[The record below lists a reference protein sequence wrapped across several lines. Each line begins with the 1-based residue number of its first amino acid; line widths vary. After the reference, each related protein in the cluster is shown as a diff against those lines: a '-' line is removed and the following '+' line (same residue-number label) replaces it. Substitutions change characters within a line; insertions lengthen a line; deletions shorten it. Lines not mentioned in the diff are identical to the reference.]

1 MKRSTYSLPVGSTL
15 MQGKYRIV
23 AVLGQGGFGI
33 TYKGE
38 HTMLGTTVAIKEF
51 FMKGACERDENSTHV
66 TTSQSNS
73 ELASR
78 FRTKFLKEAKTLAAL
93 KHPNIIRVFDVF
105 EDNGTAYYV
114 MDYIEGNNLS
124 DIVEGKG
131 RLSEPLA
138 LKYIRQVANAL
149 DYLHQKKLLHLDV
162 KPANILLDKNTGNAI
177 LIDFGVSKQYD
188 QDGQQT
194 STTPPAISKGYSPV
208 EQYAQGS
215 NVKTF
220 SPATDI
226 YSLAATLYK
235 LVTGNTP
242 PESNLLLNEDEQL
255 PPYPSNVSE
264 TTRNAIAEC
273 LQTRKKRPQS
283 ISEFL
288 QLLDSE
294 PISNIDTP
302 EEEDT
307 ILKSQYKKSQ
317 EVLTT
322 PIKTNKDNLNT
333 VLKIGAVIAFV
344 VIICVLFNKCGGS
357 SSNDSSDE
365 DLDSIA
371 YEDVDTVAVAWDDS
385 TASYEDVFTDDT
397 DNDVSYV
404 TPKQQSS
411 DEITK
416 GSENYESGAKFV
428 GTFKN
433 GVRLKGTFTWA
444 DGDRFEGDFKDGKI
458 SNGVYYY
465 KDGDK
470 FSGSFDS
477 NEKMENGVYYYKNG
491 NKFSGSFDSNGKKKN
506 GTFYWTD
513 GDRFEGDFKNDKLS
527 SGIYYYKNGNKFSG
541 SFDSNEKKSLGVTYW
556 PDGDRYEGEFLNDA
570 MHGSGIYYWAKGD
583 RYEGDWKNDKRDGY
597 GIQYNA
603 DGSVW
608 FKGQWK
614 NGDPVR

>member
-1 MKRSTYSLPVGSTL
+1 MKRSTYSLPIGSTL

-333 VLKIGAVIAFV
+333 VLFV

-357 SSNDSSDE
+357 SSNDSPDE
-365 DLDSIA
+365 EYLDSLA
-371 YEDVDTVAVAWDDS
+371 YEDADTAAVAWDDS
-385 TASYEDVFTDDT
+385 TASYEDV
-397 DNDVSYV
+397 SYV
-404 TPKQQSS
+404 APNQQSS

-416 GSENYESGAKFV
+416 GSEDYESGAKFV

-433 GVRLKGTFTWA
+433 GVRLKGTYTWA
-444 DGDRFEGDFKDGKI
+444 NGNRFEGDFKDGKL
-458 SNGVYYY
+458 SQGTLYYA
-465 KDGDK
+465 DGDR
-470 FSGSFDS
+470 FSGSFNS
-477 NEKMENGVYYYKNG
+477 NEE
-491 NKFSGSFDSNGKKKN
+491 
-506 GTFYWTD
+506 
-513 GDRFEGDFKNDKLS
+513 
-527 SGIYYYKNGNKFSG
+527 
-541 SFDSNEKKSLGVTYW
+541 KSLGVFYW
-556 PDGDRYEGEFLNDA
+556 SDGDRYEGEFLNDT
-570 MHGSGIYYWAKGD
+570 MHGSGIYYWKNGD
-583 RYEGDWKNDKRDGY
+583 RYEGDWKSDKRDGY

>member
-78 FRTKFLKEAKTLAAL
+78 FRTKFLKEAKTLAVL

-149 DYLHQKKLLHLDV
+149 NYLHQKKLLHLDV

-264 TTRNAIAEC
+264 VTRNAIAEC

-322 PIKTNKDNLNT
+322 PIKTKKDNLNT
-333 VLKIGAVIAFV
+333 VFIIGAVIVFV
-344 VIICVLFNKCGGS
+344 VIIGLIFNKCGGS

-365 DLDSIA
+365 DLDSVV
-371 YEDVDTVAVAWDDS
+371 YEPVDTTTAVAWDDS
-385 TASYEDVFTDDT
+385 TASYEDIYTDDT

-404 TPKQQSS
+404 SPKNQSN

-416 GSENYESGAKFV
+416 GSENYEGGSKFV

-433 GVRLKGTFTWA
+433 GVRLKGTYTWA
-444 DGDRFEGDFKDGKI
+444 DGDRFEGDFKDGKVSYGTMYYADGDRFSGNFN
-458 SNGVYYY
+458 SNEERTYGVYYY
-465 KDGDK
+465 T
-470 FSGSFDS
+470 
-477 NEKMENGVYYYKNG
+477 N
-491 NKFSGSFDSNGKKKN
+491 
-506 GTFYWTD
+506 
-513 GDRFEGDFKNDKLS
+513 GDRYEGNFNNNGHKHG
-527 SGIYYYKNGNKFSG
+527 SGTYYWK
-541 SFDSNEKKSLGVTYW
+541 
-556 PDGDRYEGEFLNDA
+556 DGDRYEGNWEND
-570 MHGSGIYYWAKGD
+570 SQ
-583 RYEGDWKNDKRDGY
+583 NGY
-597 GIQYNA
+597 GVHYNA

>member
-1 MKRSTYSLPVGSTL
+1 MKRSTYSLPIGSTL

-294 PISNIDTP
+294 PVSNIDTP

-365 DLDSIA
+365 VDLDSIA
-371 YEDVDTVAVAWDDS
+371 YEDVDTAAVAWDDS
-385 TASYEDVFTDDT
+385 TASYEDIYTDDT
-397 DNDVSYV
+397 DNDVSDV
-404 TPKQQSS
+404 TPKQESS

-416 GSENYESGAKFV
+416 GSENYEGGSKFV

-444 DGDRFEGDFKDGKI
+444 DGDRFEGDFKNGKI

-465 KDGDK
+465 KTGDK

-477 NEKMENGVYYYKNG
+477 DEKRSYGVFYY
-491 NKFSGSFDSNGKKKN
+491 
-506 GTFYWTD
+506 T
-513 GDRFEGDFKNDKLS
+513 
-527 SGIYYYKNGNKFSG
+527 
-541 SFDSNEKKSLGVTYW
+541 
-556 PDGDRYEGEFLNDA
+556 DGDRYEGNFNSNGHK
-570 MHGSGIYYWAKGD
+570 HGSGTYYWKDGD
-583 RYEGDWKNDKRDGY
+583 RYEGNWENDKQNGY
-597 GIQYNA
+597 GVHYNA

-608 FKGQWK
+608 FKGQWN
-614 NGDPVR
+614 NGNPVR

>member
-149 DYLHQKKLLHLDV
+149 NYLHQKKLLHLDV

-322 PIKTNKDNLNT
+322 PIKTKKDNLNT
-333 VLKIGAVIAFV
+333 VFIIGAVIVFV
-344 VIICVLFNKCGGS
+344 VIIGLLFNKCGGS

-365 DLDSIA
+365 EYLDSVA
-371 YEDVDTVAVAWDDS
+371 YEDADTVAVAWDDS
-385 TASYEDVFTDDT
+385 TASYEDIYTDDT

-404 TPKQQSS
+404 TPKQESS

-416 GSENYESGAKFV
+416 GSENYEGGSKFV

-444 DGDRFEGDFKDGKI
+444 DGDRFEGDFKNGKI

-465 KDGDK
+465 KTGDK

-477 NEKMENGVYYYKNG
+477 DEKRSYGVFYY
-491 NKFSGSFDSNGKKKN
+491 
-506 GTFYWTD
+506 T
-513 GDRFEGDFKNDKLS
+513 
-527 SGIYYYKNGNKFSG
+527 
-541 SFDSNEKKSLGVTYW
+541 
-556 PDGDRYEGEFLNDA
+556 DGDRYEGNFNSNGHK
-570 MHGSGIYYWAKGD
+570 HGSGTYYWKDGD
-583 RYEGDWKNDKRDGY
+583 RYEGNWENDKQNGY
-597 GIQYNA
+597 GVHYNA

-608 FKGQWK
+608 FKGQWN
-614 NGDPVR
+614 NGNPVR

>member
-149 DYLHQKKLLHLDV
+149 NYLHQKKLLHLDV

-322 PIKTNKDNLNT
+322 PIKTKKDNLNT
-333 VLKIGAVIAFV
+333 VFIIGAVIVFV
-344 VIICVLFNKCGGS
+344 VIIGLLFNKCGGS

-365 DLDSIA
+365 DLDSVV
-371 YEDVDTVAVAWDDS
+371 YEPPVDTTAVAWDDS
-385 TASYEDVFTDDT
+385 TASYEDIYTDDT

-404 TPKQQSS
+404 SPKNQSN

-416 GSENYESGAKFV
+416 GSENYEGGSKFV

-433 GVRLKGTFTWA
+433 GVRLKGTYTWA
-444 DGDRFEGDFKDGKI
+444 DGDRFEGDFKDGKVSYGTMYYADGDRFSGNFN
-458 SNGVYYY
+458 SNEERTYGVYYY
-465 KDGDK
+465 TNGDRY
-470 FSGSFDS
+470 
-477 NEKMENGVYYYKNG
+477 EG
-491 NKFSGSFDSNGKKKN
+491 NFNSNGLKHGS
-506 GTFYWTD
+506 GTYYW
-513 GDRFEGDFKNDKLS
+513 K
-527 SGIYYYKNGNKFSG
+527 
-541 SFDSNEKKSLGVTYW
+541 
-556 PDGDRYEGEFLNDA
+556 DGDRYEGNWEND
-570 MHGSGIYYWAKGD
+570 SQ
-583 RYEGDWKNDKRDGY
+583 NGY
-597 GIQYNA
+597 GVHYNA

-608 FKGQWK
+608 FKGQWN
-614 NGDPVR
+614 NGNPVR

>member
-78 FRTKFLKEAKTLAAL
+78 FRTKFLKEAKTLAVL

-149 DYLHQKKLLHLDV
+149 NYLHQKKLLHLDV

-264 TTRNAIAEC
+264 VTRNAIAEC

-322 PIKTNKDNLNT
+322 PIKTKKDNLNT
-333 VLKIGAVIAFV
+333 VFIIGAVIVFV
-344 VIICVLFNKCGGS
+344 VIIGLLFNKCGGS

-365 DLDSIA
+365 DLDSVV
-371 YEDVDTVAVAWDDS
+371 YEPVDTTAVAWDDS
-385 TASYEDVFTDDT
+385 TASYEDIYTDDT
-397 DNDVSYV
+397 ESG
-404 TPKQQSS
+404 

-416 GSENYESGAKFV
+416 GSENYEGGSKFV

-433 GVRLKGTFTWA
+433 GVRLKGTYTWA
-444 DGDRFEGDFKDGKI
+444 NGNRFEGDFKDGKL
-458 SNGVYYY
+458 SQGTLYYA
-465 KDGDK
+465 
-470 FSGSFDS
+470 
-477 NEKMENGVYYYKNG
+477 
-491 NKFSGSFDSNGKKKN
+491 
-506 GTFYWTD
+506 D
-513 GDRFEGDFKNDKLS
+513 GDRF
-527 SGIYYYKNGNKFSG
+527 SGKFN
-541 SFDSNEKKSLGVTYW
+541 SNEERTYGVFYW
-556 PDGDRYEGEFLNDA
+556 SDGDRYEGEFLNDT
-570 MHGSGIYYWAKGD
+570 MHGSGTYYWKDGD
-583 RYEGDWKNDKRDGY
+583 RYEGSWENDKQNGY
-597 GIQYNA
+597 GVHYNA

-614 NGDPVR
+614 NGEPVR

>member
-1 MKRSTYSLPVGSTL
+1 MKRSTYSLPIGSTL

-322 PIKTNKDNLNT
+322 PIKTKKDNLNT
-333 VLKIGAVIAFV
+333 VFIIGAVIVFV
-344 VIICVLFNKCGGS
+344 VIIGLLFNKCGGS

-365 DLDSIA
+365 DLDSVV
-371 YEDVDTVAVAWDDS
+371 YEPPVDTTAVAWDDS
-385 TASYEDVFTDDT
+385 TASYEDIYTDDT

-404 TPKQQSS
+404 APKQQSS

-416 GSENYESGAKFV
+416 GSENYEGGSKFV

-433 GVRLKGTFTWA
+433 GVRLKGTYTWA
-444 DGDRFEGDFKDGKI
+444 NGNRFEGDFKDGKLSQGTLYFADGERFSGNFN
-458 SNGVYYY
+458 SNEERTYGVYYY
-465 KDGDK
+465 T
-470 FSGSFDS
+470 
-477 NEKMENGVYYYKNG
+477 N
-491 NKFSGSFDSNGKKKN
+491 
-506 GTFYWTD
+506 
-513 GDRFEGDFKNDKLS
+513 
-527 SGIYYYKNGNKFSG
+527 
-541 SFDSNEKKSLGVTYW
+541 
-556 PDGDRYEGEFLNDA
+556 GDRYEGNFNSNGLK
-570 MHGSGIYYWAKGD
+570 HGSGTYYWKDGG
-583 RYEGDWKNDKRDGY
+583 RYEGNWENDKQNGY
-597 GIQYNA
+597 GVHYNA

-608 FKGQWK
+608 FKGQWN

>member
-124 DIVEGKG
+124 DIVEDKG

-149 DYLHQKKLLHLDV
+149 NYLHQKKLLHLDV

-264 TTRNAIAEC
+264 ATRNAIAEC

-322 PIKTNKDNLNT
+322 PIKNNKDNLNT

-365 DLDSIA
+365 VDLDSIA
-371 YEDVDTVAVAWDDS
+371 YEDVDTAAVAWDDS

-404 TPKQQSS
+404 APKQQSS

-416 GSENYESGAKFV
+416 GSENYEGGSKFV

-433 GVRLKGTFTWA
+433 GVRLKGTYTWA
-444 DGDRFEGDFKDGKI
+444 NGNRFEGDFKDGKLSQGTLYFADGERFSGNFN
-458 SNGVYYY
+458 SNEERTYGVYYY
-465 KDGDK
+465 TNGDRY
-470 FSGSFDS
+470 
-477 NEKMENGVYYYKNG
+477 EG
-491 NKFSGSFDSNGKKKN
+491 NFNSNGLKHGS
-506 GTFYWTD
+506 GTYYW
-513 GDRFEGDFKNDKLS
+513 K
-527 SGIYYYKNGNKFSG
+527 
-541 SFDSNEKKSLGVTYW
+541 
-556 PDGDRYEGEFLNDA
+556 DGDRYEGNWE
-570 MHGSGIYYWAKGD
+570 
-583 RYEGDWKNDKRDGY
+583 NDKQNGY
-597 GIQYNA
+597 GVHYNA

-608 FKGQWK
+608 FKGQWN

>member
-149 DYLHQKKLLHLDV
+149 NYLHQKKLLHLDV

-264 TTRNAIAEC
+264 VTRNAIAEC

-322 PIKTNKDNLNT
+322 PIKTKKDNLNT
-333 VLKIGAVIAFV
+333 VFIIGAVIVFV
-344 VIICVLFNKCGGS
+344 VIIGLLFNKCGGS

-365 DLDSIA
+365 DLDSVV
-371 YEDVDTVAVAWDDS
+371 YEPPVDTTAVAWDDS
-385 TASYEDVFTDDT
+385 TASYEDIYTDDT

-404 TPKQQSS
+404 SPKNQSN

-416 GSENYESGAKFV
+416 GSENYEGGSKFV

-433 GVRLKGTFTWA
+433 GVRLKGTYTWA
-444 DGDRFEGDFKDGKI
+444 DGDRFEGDFKDGKVSYGTMYYADGDRFSGNFN
-458 SNGVYYY
+458 SNEERTYGVYYY
-465 KDGDK
+465 T
-470 FSGSFDS
+470 
-477 NEKMENGVYYYKNG
+477 N
-491 NKFSGSFDSNGKKKN
+491 
-506 GTFYWTD
+506 
-513 GDRFEGDFKNDKLS
+513 GDRYEGNFNNNGHKHG
-527 SGIYYYKNGNKFSG
+527 SGTYYWK
-541 SFDSNEKKSLGVTYW
+541 
-556 PDGDRYEGEFLNDA
+556 DGDRYEGNWEND
-570 MHGSGIYYWAKGD
+570 SQ
-583 RYEGDWKNDKRDGY
+583 NGY
-597 GIQYNA
+597 GVHYNA

>member
-322 PIKTNKDNLNT
+322 PIKNNKDNLNT

-365 DLDSIA
+365 VDLDSVV
-371 YEDVDTVAVAWDDS
+371 YEDVDTAAVAWDDS

-404 TPKQQSS
+404 TPKQESS

-416 GSENYESGAKFV
+416 GSENYEGGSKFV

-444 DGDRFEGDFKDGKI
+444 DGDRFEGDFKNGKI

-465 KDGDK
+465 KTGDK

-477 NEKMENGVYYYKNG
+477 DEKRSYGVFYY
-491 NKFSGSFDSNGKKKN
+491 
-506 GTFYWTD
+506 T
-513 GDRFEGDFKNDKLS
+513 
-527 SGIYYYKNGNKFSG
+527 
-541 SFDSNEKKSLGVTYW
+541 
-556 PDGDRYEGEFLNDA
+556 DGDRYEGNFNSNGHK
-570 MHGSGIYYWAKGD
+570 HGSGTYYWKDGD
-583 RYEGDWKNDKRDGY
+583 RYEGNWENDKQNGY
-597 GIQYNA
+597 GVHYNA

-608 FKGQWK
+608 FKGQWN
-614 NGDPVR
+614 NGNPVR

>member
-66 TTSQSNS
+66 TTSQSNG

-78 FRTKFLKEAKTLAAL
+78 FRTKFLKEAKTLAVL

-149 DYLHQKKLLHLDV
+149 NYLHQKKLLHLDV

-264 TTRNAIAEC
+264 VTRNAIAEC

-322 PIKTNKDNLNT
+322 PIKTKKDNLNT
-333 VLKIGAVIAFV
+333 VFIIGAVIVFV
-344 VIICVLFNKCGGS
+344 VIIGLLFNKCGGS

-365 DLDSIA
+365 DLDSVV
-371 YEDVDTVAVAWDDS
+371 YEPPVDTTAVAWDDS
-385 TASYEDVFTDDT
+385 TASYEDIYTDDT

-404 TPKQQSS
+404 SPKNQSN

-416 GSENYESGAKFV
+416 GSENYEGGSKFV

-433 GVRLKGTFTWA
+433 GVRLKGTYTWA
-444 DGDRFEGDFKDGKI
+444 NGNRFEGDFKDGKLSQGTLYYADGERFSGNFN
-458 SNGVYYY
+458 SNEERTYGVYYY
-465 KDGDK
+465 T
-470 FSGSFDS
+470 
-477 NEKMENGVYYYKNG
+477 N
-491 NKFSGSFDSNGKKKN
+491 
-506 GTFYWTD
+506 
-513 GDRFEGDFKNDKLS
+513 
-527 SGIYYYKNGNKFSG
+527 
-541 SFDSNEKKSLGVTYW
+541 
-556 PDGDRYEGEFLNDA
+556 GDRYEGNFNSNGLK
-570 MHGSGIYYWAKGD
+570 HGSGTYYWKDGD
-583 RYEGDWKNDKRDGY
+583 KYEGSWENDKQNGY
-597 GIQYNA
+597 GVHYNA

-608 FKGQWK
+608 FKGQWN

>member
-1 MKRSTYSLPVGSTL
+1 MKRSTYSLPIGSTL

-365 DLDSIA
+365 VDLDSVV
-371 YEDVDTVAVAWDDS
+371 YEDVDTAAVAWDDS

-404 TPKQQSS
+404 TPKQESS

-416 GSENYESGAKFV
+416 GSENYEGGSKFV

-444 DGDRFEGDFKDGKI
+444 DGDRFEGDFKNGKI

-465 KDGDK
+465 KTGDK

-477 NEKMENGVYYYKNG
+477 NEKRSYGVFYY
-491 NKFSGSFDSNGKKKN
+491 
-506 GTFYWTD
+506 T
-513 GDRFEGDFKNDKLS
+513 
-527 SGIYYYKNGNKFSG
+527 
-541 SFDSNEKKSLGVTYW
+541 
-556 PDGDRYEGEFLNDA
+556 DGDRYEGNFNSNGHK
-570 MHGSGIYYWAKGD
+570 HGSGTYYWKDGD
-583 RYEGDWKNDKRDGY
+583 RYEGNWENDKQNGY
-597 GIQYNA
+597 GVHYNA

-608 FKGQWK
+608 FKGQWN
-614 NGDPVR
+614 NGNPVR

>member
-1 MKRSTYSLPVGSTL
+1 MKRSTYSLPIGSTL

-294 PISNIDTP
+294 PVSNIDTP

-357 SSNDSSDE
+357 SSNNSSDE
-365 DLDSIA
+365 EYLDSVA
-371 YEDVDTVAVAWDDS
+371 YEDVDTVAVASDDS

-416 GSENYESGAKFV
+416 GSEDYESGAKFV

-433 GVRLKGTFTWA
+433 GIRLKGTYTWA
-444 DGDRFEGDFKDGKI
+444 NGNRFEGDFKDGKLSQGI
-458 SNGVYYY
+458 LYFADGDRFSGSFNSNEERTYGVYYY
-465 KDGDK
+465 TNGDRY
-470 FSGSFDS
+470 
-477 NEKMENGVYYYKNG
+477 EG
-491 NKFSGSFDSNGKKKN
+491 NFNSNGHKHGS
-506 GTFYWTD
+506 GTYYW
-513 GDRFEGDFKNDKLS
+513 K
-527 SGIYYYKNGNKFSG
+527 
-541 SFDSNEKKSLGVTYW
+541 
-556 PDGDRYEGEFLNDA
+556 DGDRYEGNWE
-570 MHGSGIYYWAKGD
+570 
-583 RYEGDWKNDKRDGY
+583 NDKQNGY
-597 GIQYNA
+597 GVHYNA

-608 FKGQWK
+608 FKGQWN
-614 NGDPVR
+614 NGNPVR

>member
-1 MKRSTYSLPVGSTL
+1 MKKSTYSLPVGSTL

-149 DYLHQKKLLHLDV
+149 NYLHQKKLLHLDV

-264 TTRNAIAEC
+264 VTRNAIAEC

-322 PIKTNKDNLNT
+322 PIKTKKDNLNT
-333 VLKIGAVIAFV
+333 VFIIGAVIAFV
-344 VIICVLFNKCGGS
+344 VIIGLLFNKCGGS

-365 DLDSIA
+365 DLDSVV
-371 YEDVDTVAVAWDDS
+371 YEPVDTTAVAWDDS
-385 TASYEDVFTDDT
+385 TASYEDIYTDDT

-404 TPKQQSS
+404 SPKNQSN

-416 GSENYESGAKFV
+416 GSENYEGGSKFV

-444 DGDRFEGDFKDGKI
+444 DGDRFEGDFKDGKM

-465 KDGDK
+465 KT
-470 FSGSFDS
+470 
-477 NEKMENGVYYYKNG
+477 G
-491 NKFSGSFDSNGKKKN
+491 NKFSGSFDSNEEREN
-506 GTFYWTD
+506 GTFYWPD
-513 GDRFEGDFKNDKLS
+513 GDRFEGDFKNGKIS
-527 SGIYYYKNGNKFSG
+527 NGVYYYKTGNKFSG
-541 SFDSNEKKSLGVTYW
+541 SFDSNEKRSYGVYYYT
-556 PDGDRYEGEFLNDA
+556 DGDRYEGHFNSNGLK
-570 MHGSGIYYWAKGD
+570 HGSGTYYWKEGD
-583 RYEGDWKNDKRDGY
+583 KYEGSWENDKQNGY
-597 GIQYNA
+597 GVHYNA

-608 FKGQWK
+608 FKGQWN
-614 NGDPVR
+614 NGNPVR

>member
-1 MKRSTYSLPVGSTL
+1 MKKSTYSLPVGSTL

-51 FMKGACERDENSTHV
+51 FMKGACERVENSTHV

-149 DYLHQKKLLHLDV
+149 NYLHQKKLLHLDV

-264 TTRNAIAEC
+264 VTRNAIAEC

-322 PIKTNKDNLNT
+322 PIKTKKDNLNT
-333 VLKIGAVIAFV
+333 VFIIGAVIVFV
-344 VIICVLFNKCGGS
+344 VIIGLLFNKCGGS

-365 DLDSIA
+365 DLDSVV
-371 YEDVDTVAVAWDDS
+371 YEPPVDTTAVAWDDS
-385 TASYEDVFTDDT
+385 TASYEDIYTDDT

-404 TPKQQSS
+404 SPKNQSN

-416 GSENYESGAKFV
+416 GSENYEGGSKFV

-433 GVRLKGTFTWA
+433 GVRLKGTYTWA
-444 DGDRFEGDFKDGKI
+444 NGNRFEGDFKDGKLSQGTLYYADGERFSGNFN
-458 SNGVYYY
+458 SNEERTYGVYYY
-465 KDGDK
+465 T
-470 FSGSFDS
+470 
-477 NEKMENGVYYYKNG
+477 N
-491 NKFSGSFDSNGKKKN
+491 
-506 GTFYWTD
+506 
-513 GDRFEGDFKNDKLS
+513 GDRYEGNFNNNGHKHG
-527 SGIYYYKNGNKFSG
+527 SGTYYWK
-541 SFDSNEKKSLGVTYW
+541 
-556 PDGDRYEGEFLNDA
+556 DGDRYEGNWEND
-570 MHGSGIYYWAKGD
+570 SQ
-583 RYEGDWKNDKRDGY
+583 NGY
-597 GIQYNA
+597 GVHYNA

-608 FKGQWK
+608 FKGQWN

>member
-1 MKRSTYSLPVGSTL
+1 MKKSTYSLPIGSTL

-264 TTRNAIAEC
+264 ATRNAIAEC

-294 PISNIDTP
+294 PVSNIDTP

-365 DLDSIA
+365 VDLDSIA
-371 YEDVDTVAVAWDDS
+371 YEDVDTAAVAWDDS
-385 TASYEDVFTDDT
+385 TASYEDIYTDDT

-404 TPKQQSS
+404 APKQQSS

-416 GSENYESGAKFV
+416 GSENYEGGSKFV

-433 GVRLKGTFTWA
+433 GVRLKGTYTWA
-444 DGDRFEGDFKDGKI
+444 NGNRFEGDFKDGKLSQGTLYFADGERFSGNFN
-458 SNGVYYY
+458 SNEERTYGVYYY
-465 KDGDK
+465 TNGDRY
-470 FSGSFDS
+470 
-477 NEKMENGVYYYKNG
+477 EG
-491 NKFSGSFDSNGKKKN
+491 NFNSNGLKHGS
-506 GTFYWTD
+506 GTYYW
-513 GDRFEGDFKNDKLS
+513 K
-527 SGIYYYKNGNKFSG
+527 
-541 SFDSNEKKSLGVTYW
+541 
-556 PDGDRYEGEFLNDA
+556 DGDRYEGNWE
-570 MHGSGIYYWAKGD
+570 
-583 RYEGDWKNDKRDGY
+583 NDKQNGY
-597 GIQYNA
+597 GVHYNA

-608 FKGQWK
+608 FKGQWN

>member
-149 DYLHQKKLLHLDV
+149 NYLHQKKLLHLDV

-322 PIKTNKDNLNT
+322 PIKTKKDNLNT
-333 VLKIGAVIAFV
+333 VFIIGAVIAFV
-344 VIICVLFNKCGGS
+344 VIIGLLFNKCGGS

-365 DLDSIA
+365 DLDSVV
-371 YEDVDTVAVAWDDS
+371 YEPVDTTAVAWDDS
-385 TASYEDVFTDDT
+385 TASYEDIYTDDT

-404 TPKQQSS
+404 SPKNQSN

-416 GSENYESGAKFV
+416 GSENYEGGSKFV

-444 DGDRFEGDFKDGKI
+444 DGDRFEGDFKDGKMSNGVYYYKTGNKFSGSFDSNEERENGTFYWPDGDRFEGDFKNGKI

-465 KDGDK
+465 KTGDK

-477 NEKMENGVYYYKNG
+477 NEKRSYGVYYY
-491 NKFSGSFDSNGKKKN
+491 
-506 GTFYWTD
+506 T
-513 GDRFEGDFKNDKLS
+513 
-527 SGIYYYKNGNKFSG
+527 
-541 SFDSNEKKSLGVTYW
+541 
-556 PDGDRYEGEFLNDA
+556 DGDRYEGNFNSNGLK
-570 MHGSGIYYWAKGD
+570 HGSGTYYWKEGD
-583 RYEGDWKNDKRDGY
+583 KYEGSWENDKQNGY
-597 GIQYNA
+597 GVHYNA

-608 FKGQWK
+608 FKGQWN
-614 NGDPVR
+614 NGNPVR

>member
-138 LKYIRQVANAL
+138 LKYICQVANAL

-322 PIKTNKDNLNT
+322 PIKNNKDNLNT

-365 DLDSIA
+365 DLDSVV
-371 YEDVDTVAVAWDDS
+371 YEPPVDTAAVAWDDS
-385 TASYEDVFTDDT
+385 TASYEDIYTDDT

-404 TPKQQSS
+404 SPKNQSN

-416 GSENYESGAKFV
+416 GSEDYESGAKFV

-465 KDGDK
+465 K
-470 FSGSFDS
+470 
-477 NEKMENGVYYYKNG
+477 NG
-491 NKFSGSFDSNGKKKN
+491 NKFSGSFDFNERKEN

-513 GDRFEGDFKNDKLS
+513 GDRFEGSFKNDKLS

-541 SFDSNEKKSLGVTYW
+541 SFDSNGKKSLGEFCW
-556 PDGDRYEGEFLNDA
+556 SDGDRYEGEFLNDA
-570 MHGSGIYYWAKGD
+570 MHGYGTYYWENGE
-583 RYEGDWKNDKRDGY
+583 RYEGNWKNDKRDGH
-597 GIQYNA
+597 GVHYNA

>member
-1 MKRSTYSLPVGSTL
+1 MKKSTYSLPVGSTL

-78 FRTKFLKEAKTLAAL
+78 FRTKFLKEAKTLAVL

-149 DYLHQKKLLHLDV
+149 NYLHQKKLLHLDV

-264 TTRNAIAEC
+264 VTRNAIAEC

-322 PIKTNKDNLNT
+322 PIKTKKDNLNT
-333 VLKIGAVIAFV
+333 VFIIGAVIVFV
-344 VIICVLFNKCGGS
+344 VIIGLLFNKCGGS

-365 DLDSIA
+365 DLDSVV
-371 YEDVDTVAVAWDDS
+371 YEPPVDTTAVAWDDS
-385 TASYEDVFTDDT
+385 TASYEDIYTDDT

-404 TPKQQSS
+404 SPKNQSN

-416 GSENYESGAKFV
+416 GSENYEGGSKFV

-433 GVRLKGTFTWA
+433 GVRLKGTYTWA
-444 DGDRFEGDFKDGKI
+444 NGNRFEGDFKDGKLSQGTLYYADGERFSGNFN
-458 SNGVYYY
+458 SNEERTYGVYYY
-465 KDGDK
+465 T
-470 FSGSFDS
+470 
-477 NEKMENGVYYYKNG
+477 N
-491 NKFSGSFDSNGKKKN
+491 
-506 GTFYWTD
+506 
-513 GDRFEGDFKNDKLS
+513 
-527 SGIYYYKNGNKFSG
+527 
-541 SFDSNEKKSLGVTYW
+541 
-556 PDGDRYEGEFLNDA
+556 GDRYEGNFNSNGLK
-570 MHGSGIYYWAKGD
+570 HGSGTYYWKDGD
-583 RYEGDWKNDKRDGY
+583 KYEGSWENDKQNGY
-597 GIQYNA
+597 GVHYNA

-608 FKGQWK
+608 FKGQWN
-614 NGDPVR
+614 NGDPIR

>member
-149 DYLHQKKLLHLDV
+149 NYLHQKKLLHLDV

-322 PIKTNKDNLNT
+322 PIKTKKDNLNT
-333 VLKIGAVIAFV
+333 VFIIGAVIAFV
-344 VIICVLFNKCGGS
+344 VIIGLLFNKCGGS

-365 DLDSIA
+365 DLDSVV
-371 YEDVDTVAVAWDDS
+371 YEPVDTTAVAWDDS
-385 TASYEDVFTDDT
+385 TASYEDIYTDDT
-397 DNDVSYV
+397 ESG
-404 TPKQQSS
+404 

-416 GSENYESGAKFV
+416 GSENYEGGSKFV

-433 GVRLKGTFTWA
+433 GVRLKGTYTWA
-444 DGDRFEGDFKDGKI
+444 NGNRFEGDFKDGKL
-458 SNGVYYY
+458 SQGTLYYA
-465 KDGDK
+465 
-470 FSGSFDS
+470 
-477 NEKMENGVYYYKNG
+477 
-491 NKFSGSFDSNGKKKN
+491 
-506 GTFYWTD
+506 D
-513 GDRFEGDFKNDKLS
+513 GDRF
-527 SGIYYYKNGNKFSG
+527 SGKFN
-541 SFDSNEKKSLGVTYW
+541 SNEERTYGVFYW
-556 PDGDRYEGEFLNDA
+556 SDGDRYEGEFLNDT
-570 MHGSGIYYWAKGD
+570 MHGSGTYYWKDGD
-583 RYEGDWKNDKRDGY
+583 RYEGSWENDKQNGY
-597 GIQYNA
+597 GVHYNA

>member
-264 TTRNAIAEC
+264 VTRNAIAEC

-322 PIKTNKDNLNT
+322 PIKTKKDNLNT
-333 VLKIGAVIAFV
+333 VFIIGAVIAFV
-344 VIICVLFNKCGGS
+344 VIIGLLFNKCGGS

-365 DLDSIA
+365 DLDSVV
-371 YEDVDTVAVAWDDS
+371 YEPVDTTAVAWDDS
-385 TASYEDVFTDDT
+385 TASYEDIYTDDT

-404 TPKQQSS
+404 SPKNQSN

-416 GSENYESGAKFV
+416 GSENYEGGSKFV

-444 DGDRFEGDFKDGKI
+444 DGDRFEGDFKDGKMSNGVYYYKTGNKFSGSFDSNEERENGTFYWPDGDRFEGDFKNGKI

-465 KDGDK
+465 KTGDK

-477 NEKMENGVYYYKNG
+477 NEKRSYGVYYYTN
-491 NKFSGSFDSNGKKKN
+491 
-506 GTFYWTD
+506 
-513 GDRFEGDFKNDKLS
+513 
-527 SGIYYYKNGNKFSG
+527 
-541 SFDSNEKKSLGVTYW
+541 
-556 PDGDRYEGEFLNDA
+556 GDRYEGNFNSNGLK
-570 MHGSGIYYWAKGD
+570 HGSGTYYWKDGD
-583 RYEGDWKNDKRDGY
+583 KYEGSWENDKQNGY
-597 GIQYNA
+597 GVHYNA

-608 FKGQWK
+608 FKGQWN
-614 NGDPVR
+614 NGNPVR

>member
-78 FRTKFLKEAKTLAAL
+78 FRTKFLKEAKTLAVL

-149 DYLHQKKLLHLDV
+149 NYMHQKKLLHLDV
-162 KPANILLDKNTGNAI
+162 KPANILLNKNTGNAI

-264 TTRNAIAEC
+264 VTRNAIAEC

-322 PIKTNKDNLNT
+322 PIKTKKDNLNT
-333 VLKIGAVIAFV
+333 VFIIGAVIVFV
-344 VIICVLFNKCGGS
+344 VIIGLIFNKCGGS

-365 DLDSIA
+365 DLDSVV
-371 YEDVDTVAVAWDDS
+371 YELPVDTTAVAWDDS
-385 TASYEDVFTDDT
+385 TASYEDIYTDDT

-404 TPKQQSS
+404 SPKNQSN

-416 GSENYESGAKFV
+416 GSENYEGGSKFV

-433 GVRLKGTFTWA
+433 GVRLKGTYTWA
-444 DGDRFEGDFKDGKI
+444 NGNRFEGDFKDGKLSQGTLYYADGERFSGNFN
-458 SNGVYYY
+458 SNEERTYGVYYY
-465 KDGDK
+465 T
-470 FSGSFDS
+470 
-477 NEKMENGVYYYKNG
+477 N
-491 NKFSGSFDSNGKKKN
+491 
-506 GTFYWTD
+506 
-513 GDRFEGDFKNDKLS
+513 GDRYEGNFNNNGHKHG
-527 SGIYYYKNGNKFSG
+527 SGTYYWK
-541 SFDSNEKKSLGVTYW
+541 
-556 PDGDRYEGEFLNDA
+556 DGDRYEGNWEND
-570 MHGSGIYYWAKGD
+570 SQ
-583 RYEGDWKNDKRDGY
+583 NGY
-597 GIQYNA
+597 GVHYNA

-608 FKGQWK
+608 FKGQWN

>member
-149 DYLHQKKLLHLDV
+149 NYLHQKKLLHLDV

-264 TTRNAIAEC
+264 VTRSAIAEC

-322 PIKTNKDNLNT
+322 PIKTKKDNLNT
-333 VLKIGAVIAFV
+333 VFIIGAVIAFV
-344 VIICVLFNKCGGS
+344 VIIGLLFNKCGGS

-365 DLDSIA
+365 DLDSVV
-371 YEDVDTVAVAWDDS
+371 YEPVDTTAVAWDDS
-385 TASYEDVFTDDT
+385 TASYEDIYTDDT

-404 TPKQQSS
+404 SPKNQSN

-416 GSENYESGAKFV
+416 GSENYEGGSKFV

-444 DGDRFEGDFKDGKI
+444 DGDRFEGDFKDGKMSNGVYYYKTGNKFSGSFDSNEERENGTFYWPDGDRFEGDFKNGKI

-465 KDGDK
+465 KTGDK

-477 NEKMENGVYYYKNG
+477 NEKRSYGVYYY
-491 NKFSGSFDSNGKKKN
+491 
-506 GTFYWTD
+506 T
-513 GDRFEGDFKNDKLS
+513 
-527 SGIYYYKNGNKFSG
+527 
-541 SFDSNEKKSLGVTYW
+541 
-556 PDGDRYEGEFLNDA
+556 DGDRYEGNFNSNGLK
-570 MHGSGIYYWAKGD
+570 HGSGTYYWKEGD
-583 RYEGDWKNDKRDGY
+583 KYEGSWGNDKQNGY
-597 GIQYNA
+597 GVHYNA

-608 FKGQWK
+608 FKGQWN
-614 NGDPVR
+614 NGNPVR

>member
-149 DYLHQKKLLHLDV
+149 NYLHQKKLLHLDV

-264 TTRNAIAEC
+264 VTRNAIAEC

-283 ISEFL
+283 IIEFL

-322 PIKTNKDNLNT
+322 PIKTKKDNLNT
-333 VLKIGAVIAFV
+333 VFIIGAVIVFV
-344 VIICVLFNKCGGS
+344 VIIGLLFNKCGGS

-365 DLDSIA
+365 DLDSVV
-371 YEDVDTVAVAWDDS
+371 YEPPVDTTAVAWDDS
-385 TASYEDVFTDDT
+385 TASYEDIYTDDT

-404 TPKQQSS
+404 SPKNQSN

-416 GSENYESGAKFV
+416 GSENYEGGSKFV

-444 DGDRFEGDFKDGKI
+444 DGDRFEGDFKDGKMSNGVYYYKTGNKFSGNFDSNEERENGTFYWPDGDRFEGDFKNGKI

-465 KDGDK
+465 KTGDK

-477 NEKMENGVYYYKNG
+477 NEKRSYGVYYY
-491 NKFSGSFDSNGKKKN
+491 
-506 GTFYWTD
+506 T
-513 GDRFEGDFKNDKLS
+513 
-527 SGIYYYKNGNKFSG
+527 
-541 SFDSNEKKSLGVTYW
+541 
-556 PDGDRYEGEFLNDA
+556 DGDRYEGHFNSNGLK
-570 MHGSGIYYWAKGD
+570 HGSGTYYWKEGD
-583 RYEGDWKNDKRDGY
+583 KYEGSWENDKQNGY
-597 GIQYNA
+597 GVHYNA

-608 FKGQWK
+608 FKGQWN
-614 NGDPVR
+614 NGNPVR

>member
-1 MKRSTYSLPVGSTL
+1 MKKSTYSLPVGSTL

-149 DYLHQKKLLHLDV
+149 NYLHQKKLLHLDV

-322 PIKTNKDNLNT
+322 PIKTKKDNLNT
-333 VLKIGAVIAFV
+333 VFIIGAVIAFV
-344 VIICVLFNKCGGS
+344 VIISLLFNKCGGS

-365 DLDSIA
+365 DLDSVV
-371 YEDVDTVAVAWDDS
+371 YEPVDTTAVAWDDS
-385 TASYEDVFTDDT
+385 TASYEDIYTDDT

-404 TPKQQSS
+404 SPKNQSN

-416 GSENYESGAKFV
+416 GSENYEGGSKFV

-444 DGDRFEGDFKDGKI
+444 DGDRFEGDFKDGKMSNGVYYYKTGNKFSGSFDSNEERENGTFYWPDGDRFEGDFKNGKI

-465 KDGDK
+465 KTGDK

-477 NEKMENGVYYYKNG
+477 NEKRSYGVYYY
-491 NKFSGSFDSNGKKKN
+491 
-506 GTFYWTD
+506 T
-513 GDRFEGDFKNDKLS
+513 
-527 SGIYYYKNGNKFSG
+527 
-541 SFDSNEKKSLGVTYW
+541 
-556 PDGDRYEGEFLNDA
+556 DGDRYEGHFNSNGLK
-570 MHGSGIYYWAKGD
+570 HGSGTYYWKDGD
-583 RYEGDWKNDKRDGY
+583 KYEGSWENDKQNGY
-597 GIQYNA
+597 GVHYNA

-608 FKGQWK
+608 FKGQWN

>member
-1 MKRSTYSLPVGSTL
+1 MKKSTYSLPVGSTL

-149 DYLHQKKLLHLDV
+149 NYLHQKKLLHLDV

-264 TTRNAIAEC
+264 VTRNAIAEC

-322 PIKTNKDNLNT
+322 PIKTKKDNLNT
-333 VLKIGAVIAFV
+333 VFIIGAVIAFV
-344 VIICVLFNKCGGS
+344 VIIGLLFNKCGGS

-365 DLDSIA
+365 DLDSVV
-371 YEDVDTVAVAWDDS
+371 YEPPVDTTAVAWDDS
-385 TASYEDVFTDDT
+385 TASYEDIYTDDT

-404 TPKQQSS
+404 SPKNQSN

-416 GSENYESGAKFV
+416 GSENYEGGSKFV

-433 GVRLKGTFTWA
+433 GVRLKGTYTWA
-444 DGDRFEGDFKDGKI
+444 NGNRFEGDFKDGKLSQGTLYYADGERFSGNFN
-458 SNGVYYY
+458 SNEERTYGVYYY
-465 KDGDK
+465 T
-470 FSGSFDS
+470 
-477 NEKMENGVYYYKNG
+477 N
-491 NKFSGSFDSNGKKKN
+491 
-506 GTFYWTD
+506 
-513 GDRFEGDFKNDKLS
+513 
-527 SGIYYYKNGNKFSG
+527 
-541 SFDSNEKKSLGVTYW
+541 
-556 PDGDRYEGEFLNDA
+556 GDRYEGNFNSNGLK
-570 MHGSGIYYWAKGD
+570 HGSGTYYWKDGD
-583 RYEGDWKNDKRDGY
+583 KYEGSWENDKQNGY
-597 GIQYNA
+597 GVHYNA

-608 FKGQWK
+608 FKGQWN

>member
-1 MKRSTYSLPVGSTL
+1 MKRSTYSLPIGSTL

-294 PISNIDTP
+294 PVSNIDTP

-357 SSNDSSDE
+357 SSNDSPDE
-365 DLDSIA
+365 EYLDSVV
-371 YEDVDTVAVAWDDS
+371 YEDVDTAAVAWDDS

-404 TPKQQSS
+404 APKQQSS

-416 GSENYESGAKFV
+416 GSEDYESGAKFV

-433 GVRLKGTFTWA
+433 GIRLKGTYTWA
-444 DGDRFEGDFKDGKI
+444 NGNRFEGDFKDGKLSQGTLYFADGDRFPGSFN
-458 SNGVYYY
+458 SNEERTYGVYYY
-465 KDGDK
+465 TNGDRY
-470 FSGSFDS
+470 
-477 NEKMENGVYYYKNG
+477 EG
-491 NKFSGSFDSNGKKKN
+491 NFNSNGHKHGS
-506 GTFYWTD
+506 GTYYW
-513 GDRFEGDFKNDKLS
+513 K
-527 SGIYYYKNGNKFSG
+527 
-541 SFDSNEKKSLGVTYW
+541 
-556 PDGDRYEGEFLNDA
+556 DGDRYEGNWE
-570 MHGSGIYYWAKGD
+570 
-583 RYEGDWKNDKRDGY
+583 NDKQNGY
-597 GIQYNA
+597 GVHYNA

-608 FKGQWK
+608 FKSQWN
-614 NGDPVR
+614 NGNPVR

>member
-1 MKRSTYSLPVGSTL
+1 MKRSTYSLPIGSTL

-294 PISNIDTP
+294 PVSNIDTP

-307 ILKSQYKKSQ
+307 ILKSQYKKTQ

-322 PIKTNKDNLNT
+322 PIKTKKDNLNT
-333 VLKIGAVIAFV
+333 VLIIGAVIVFV
-344 VIICVLFNKCGGS
+344 VITGILLSKCDGS
-357 SSNDSSDE
+357 SSNDSPDE
-365 DLDSIA
+365 EYLDSLA
-371 YEDVDTVAVAWDDS
+371 YEDVDSLAYEDADTVAVAWDDS
-385 TASYEDVFTDDT
+385 TASYEDV
-397 DNDVSYV
+397 SYV
-404 TPKQQSS
+404 APKQQSS

-416 GSENYESGAKFV
+416 GSENYEGGSKFV

-433 GVRLKGTFTWA
+433 GVRLKGTYTWA
-444 DGDRFEGDFKDGKI
+444 NGNRFEGDFKDGKLSQGTLYFADGERFSGNFN
-458 SNGVYYY
+458 SNEERTYGVYYY
-465 KDGDK
+465 TNGDRY
-470 FSGSFDS
+470 
-477 NEKMENGVYYYKNG
+477 EG
-491 NKFSGSFDSNGKKKN
+491 NFNSNGLKHGS
-506 GTFYWTD
+506 GTYYW
-513 GDRFEGDFKNDKLS
+513 K
-527 SGIYYYKNGNKFSG
+527 
-541 SFDSNEKKSLGVTYW
+541 
-556 PDGDRYEGEFLNDA
+556 DGDRYEGNWE
-570 MHGSGIYYWAKGD
+570 
-583 RYEGDWKNDKRDGY
+583 NDKQNGY
-597 GIQYNA
+597 GVHYNA

-608 FKGQWK
+608 FKGQWN

>member
-1 MKRSTYSLPVGSTL
+1 MKKSTYSLPVGSTL

-149 DYLHQKKLLHLDV
+149 NYLHQKKLLHLDV

-322 PIKTNKDNLNT
+322 PIKTKKDNLNT
-333 VLKIGAVIAFV
+333 VFIIGAVIAFV
-344 VIICVLFNKCGGS
+344 VIIGLLFNKCGGS

-365 DLDSIA
+365 DLDSVV
-371 YEDVDTVAVAWDDS
+371 YEPPVDTTAVAWDDS
-385 TASYEDVFTDDT
+385 TASYEDIYTDDT

-404 TPKQQSS
+404 SPKNQSN

-416 GSENYESGAKFV
+416 GSENYEGGSKFV

-433 GVRLKGTFTWA
+433 GVRLKGTYTWA
-444 DGDRFEGDFKDGKI
+444 DGDRFEGDFKDGKVSYGTMYYADGDRFSGNFN
-458 SNGVYYY
+458 SNEERTYGVYYY
-465 KDGDK
+465 T
-470 FSGSFDS
+470 
-477 NEKMENGVYYYKNG
+477 N
-491 NKFSGSFDSNGKKKN
+491 
-506 GTFYWTD
+506 
-513 GDRFEGDFKNDKLS
+513 GDRYEGNFNNNGHKHG
-527 SGIYYYKNGNKFSG
+527 SGTYYWK
-541 SFDSNEKKSLGVTYW
+541 
-556 PDGDRYEGEFLNDA
+556 DGDRYEGNWEND
-570 MHGSGIYYWAKGD
+570 SQ
-583 RYEGDWKNDKRDGY
+583 NGY
-597 GIQYNA
+597 GVHYNA

>member
-1 MKRSTYSLPVGSTL
+1 MKKSTYSLPVGSTL

-149 DYLHQKKLLHLDV
+149 NYLHQKKLLHLDV

-264 TTRNAIAEC
+264 VTRNAIAEC

-322 PIKTNKDNLNT
+322 PIKTKKDNLNT
-333 VLKIGAVIAFV
+333 VFIIGAVIVFV
-344 VIICVLFNKCGGS
+344 VIIGLLFNKCGGS

-365 DLDSIA
+365 DLDSVV
-371 YEDVDTVAVAWDDS
+371 YEPPVDTTAVAWDDS
-385 TASYEDVFTDDT
+385 TASYEDIYTDDT

-404 TPKQQSS
+404 SPKNQSN

-416 GSENYESGAKFV
+416 GSENYEGGSKFV

-444 DGDRFEGDFKDGKI
+444 DGDRFEGDFKDGKMSNGVYYYKTGNKFSGSFDSNEERENGTFYWPDGDRFEGDFKNGKI

-465 KDGDK
+465 KTGDK

-477 NEKMENGVYYYKNG
+477 NEKRSYGVYYY
-491 NKFSGSFDSNGKKKN
+491 
-506 GTFYWTD
+506 T
-513 GDRFEGDFKNDKLS
+513 
-527 SGIYYYKNGNKFSG
+527 
-541 SFDSNEKKSLGVTYW
+541 
-556 PDGDRYEGEFLNDA
+556 DGDRYEGNFNSNGLK
-570 MHGSGIYYWAKGD
+570 HGSGTYYWKEGD
-583 RYEGDWKNDKRDGY
+583 KYEGSWENDKQNGY
-597 GIQYNA
+597 GVHYNA

-608 FKGQWK
+608 FKGQWN
-614 NGDPVR
+614 NGNPVR

>member
-1 MKRSTYSLPVGSTL
+1 MKKSTYSLPVGSTL

-149 DYLHQKKLLHLDV
+149 NYLHQKKLLHLDV

-322 PIKTNKDNLNT
+322 PIKTKKDNLNT
-333 VLKIGAVIAFV
+333 VFIIGAVIVFV
-344 VIICVLFNKCGGS
+344 VIIGLLFNKCGGS

-365 DLDSIA
+365 DLDSVV
-371 YEDVDTVAVAWDDS
+371 YEPVDTTAVAWDDS
-385 TASYEDVFTDDT
+385 TASYEDIYTDDT
-397 DNDVSYV
+397 ESG
-404 TPKQQSS
+404 

-416 GSENYESGAKFV
+416 GSENYEGGSKFV

-433 GVRLKGTFTWA
+433 GVRLKGTYTWA
-444 DGDRFEGDFKDGKI
+444 NGNRFEGDFKDGKL
-458 SNGVYYY
+458 SQGTLYYA
-465 KDGDK
+465 
-470 FSGSFDS
+470 
-477 NEKMENGVYYYKNG
+477 
-491 NKFSGSFDSNGKKKN
+491 
-506 GTFYWTD
+506 D
-513 GDRFEGDFKNDKLS
+513 GDRF
-527 SGIYYYKNGNKFSG
+527 SGKFN
-541 SFDSNEKKSLGVTYW
+541 SNEERTYGVFYW
-556 PDGDRYEGEFLNDA
+556 SDGDRYEGEFLNDT
-570 MHGSGIYYWAKGD
+570 MHGSGTYYWKDGD
-583 RYEGDWKNDKRDGY
+583 RYEGSWENDKQNGY
-597 GIQYNA
+597 GVHYNA

-614 NGDPVR
+614 NGEPVR

>member
-1 MKRSTYSLPVGSTL
+1 MKKSTYSLPVGSTL

-149 DYLHQKKLLHLDV
+149 NYLHQKKLLHLDV

-322 PIKTNKDNLNT
+322 PIKTKKDNLNT
-333 VLKIGAVIAFV
+333 VLIIGAVIVFV
-344 VIICVLFNKCGGS
+344 VIIGLLFNKCGGS

-365 DLDSIA
+365 DLDSVV
-371 YEDVDTVAVAWDDS
+371 YEPPVDTTAVAWDDS
-385 TASYEDVFTDDT
+385 TASYEDIYTDDT

-404 TPKQQSS
+404 SPKDQSN

-416 GSENYESGAKFV
+416 GSENYEGGSKFV

-433 GVRLKGTFTWA
+433 GVRLKGTYTWA
-444 DGDRFEGDFKDGKI
+444 NGNRFEGDFKDGKLSQGTLYYADGERFSGNFN
-458 SNGVYYY
+458 SNEERTYGVYYY
-465 KDGDK
+465 T
-470 FSGSFDS
+470 
-477 NEKMENGVYYYKNG
+477 N
-491 NKFSGSFDSNGKKKN
+491 
-506 GTFYWTD
+506 
-513 GDRFEGDFKNDKLS
+513 
-527 SGIYYYKNGNKFSG
+527 
-541 SFDSNEKKSLGVTYW
+541 
-556 PDGDRYEGEFLNDA
+556 GDRYEGNFNSNGLK
-570 MHGSGIYYWAKGD
+570 HGSGTYYWKDGD
-583 RYEGDWKNDKRDGY
+583 KYEGSWENDKQNGY
-597 GIQYNA
+597 GVHYNA

-608 FKGQWK
+608 FKGQWN
-614 NGDPVR
+614 NGNPVR

>member
-149 DYLHQKKLLHLDV
+149 NYLHQKKLLHLDV

-264 TTRNAIAEC
+264 VTRNAIAEC

-322 PIKTNKDNLNT
+322 PIKTKKDNLNT
-333 VLKIGAVIAFV
+333 VFIIGAVIVFV
-344 VIICVLFNKCGGS
+344 VITGILLSKYDGS
-357 SSNDSSDE
+357 SSNNSSDE
-365 DLDSIA
+365 EYLDSVV
-371 YEDVDTVAVAWDDS
+371 YEPVDTTAVAWDDS
-385 TASYEDVFTDDT
+385 TASYEDIYTDDT

-404 TPKQQSS
+404 SPKNQSN

-416 GSENYESGAKFV
+416 GSENYEGGSKFV

-433 GVRLKGTFTWA
+433 GVRLKGTYTWA
-444 DGDRFEGDFKDGKI
+444 NGNRFEGDFKDGKLSQGTLYYADGERFSGNFN
-458 SNGVYYY
+458 SNEERTYGVYYY
-465 KDGDK
+465 T
-470 FSGSFDS
+470 
-477 NEKMENGVYYYKNG
+477 N
-491 NKFSGSFDSNGKKKN
+491 
-506 GTFYWTD
+506 
-513 GDRFEGDFKNDKLS
+513 
-527 SGIYYYKNGNKFSG
+527 
-541 SFDSNEKKSLGVTYW
+541 
-556 PDGDRYEGEFLNDA
+556 GDRYEGNFNSNGLK
-570 MHGSGIYYWAKGD
+570 HGSGTYYWKDGD
-583 RYEGDWKNDKRDGY
+583 KYEGSWENDKQNGY
-597 GIQYNA
+597 GVHYNA

-608 FKGQWK
+608 FKGQWN

>member
-1 MKRSTYSLPVGSTL
+1 MKRSTYSLPIGSTL

-294 PISNIDTP
+294 PVSNIDTP

-365 DLDSIA
+365 DLDSVV
-371 YEDVDTVAVAWDDS
+371 YEDVDTAAVAWDDS
-385 TASYEDVFTDDT
+385 TASYEDVYTDDT

-404 TPKQQSS
+404 APKQQSN

-416 GSENYESGAKFV
+416 GSEDYESGAKFV

-433 GVRLKGTFTWA
+433 GIRLKGTYTWA

-465 KDGDK
+465 KNGNK

-477 NEKMENGVYYYKNG
+477 NERKENGTFYWTDGDRFEGGFKNDKLNSGIYYYKNG
-491 NKFSGSFDSNGKKKN
+491 NKFSGSFDSNGKKSL
-506 GTFYWTD
+506 GEFYW
-513 GDRFEGDFKNDKLS
+513 S
-527 SGIYYYKNGNKFSG
+527 
-541 SFDSNEKKSLGVTYW
+541 
-556 PDGDRYEGEFLNDA
+556 DGDRYEGEFLNDA
-570 MHGSGIYYWAKGD
+570 MHGYGTYYWENGE
-583 RYEGDWKNDKRDGY
+583 RYEGNWKNDKRDGH
-597 GIQYNA
+597 GVHYNA

>member
-149 DYLHQKKLLHLDV
+149 NYLHQKKLLHLDV

-322 PIKTNKDNLNT
+322 PIKNNKDNLNT

-365 DLDSIA
+365 VDLDSIA
-371 YEDVDTVAVAWDDS
+371 YEDVDTAAVAWDDS

-404 TPKQQSS
+404 APKQQSS

-416 GSENYESGAKFV
+416 GSENYEGGSKFV

-433 GVRLKGTFTWA
+433 GVRLKGTYTWA
-444 DGDRFEGDFKDGKI
+444 NGNRFEGDFKDGKLSQGTLYFADGERFSGNFN
-458 SNGVYYY
+458 SNEERTYGVYYY
-465 KDGDK
+465 TNGDRY
-470 FSGSFDS
+470 
-477 NEKMENGVYYYKNG
+477 EG
-491 NKFSGSFDSNGKKKN
+491 NFNSNGLKHGS
-506 GTFYWTD
+506 GTYYW
-513 GDRFEGDFKNDKLS
+513 K
-527 SGIYYYKNGNKFSG
+527 
-541 SFDSNEKKSLGVTYW
+541 
-556 PDGDRYEGEFLNDA
+556 DGDRYEGNWE
-570 MHGSGIYYWAKGD
+570 
-583 RYEGDWKNDKRDGY
+583 NDKQNGY
-597 GIQYNA
+597 GVHYNA

>member
-1 MKRSTYSLPVGSTL
+1 MKKSTYSLPVGSTL

-124 DIVEGKG
+124 DIVEDKG

-149 DYLHQKKLLHLDV
+149 NYLHQKKLLHLDV

-322 PIKTNKDNLNT
+322 PIKTKKDNLNT
-333 VLKIGAVIAFV
+333 VFIIGAVIVFV
-344 VIICVLFNKCGGS
+344 VIIGLLFNKCGGS

-365 DLDSIA
+365 DLDSVV
-371 YEDVDTVAVAWDDS
+371 YEPPVDTTAVAWDDS
-385 TASYEDVFTDDT
+385 TASYEDIYTDDT

-404 TPKQQSS
+404 SPKNQSN

-416 GSENYESGAKFV
+416 GSENYEGGSKFV

-433 GVRLKGTFTWA
+433 GVRLKGTYTWA
-444 DGDRFEGDFKDGKI
+444 DGDRFEGDFKDGKVSYGTMYYADGDRFSGNFN
-458 SNGVYYY
+458 SNEERTYGVYYY
-465 KDGDK
+465 TNGDRY
-470 FSGSFDS
+470 
-477 NEKMENGVYYYKNG
+477 EG
-491 NKFSGSFDSNGKKKN
+491 NFNSNGLKHGS
-506 GTFYWTD
+506 GTYYW
-513 GDRFEGDFKNDKLS
+513 K
-527 SGIYYYKNGNKFSG
+527 
-541 SFDSNEKKSLGVTYW
+541 
-556 PDGDRYEGEFLNDA
+556 DGDRYEGNWE
-570 MHGSGIYYWAKGD
+570 
-583 RYEGDWKNDKRDGY
+583 NDKQNGY
-597 GIQYNA
+597 GVHYNA